1 MDKLQKNAMWRKPDT
16 KGHLLYGPIYL
27 KYPERQIYRDKSK
40 LFLICSSRQEEGLT
54 VNAQRD
60 FVAGNR
66 NIPEVD

>member
-1 MDKLQKNAMWRKPDT
+1 M
-16 KGHLLYGPIYL
+16 YGLIYL